1 MFTAHS
7 LQTPVMQQKSTYR
20 LVVKVGTSVLTGGT
34 PRLNRQRMLHIV
46 QQTAHLH
53 QQGHEVI
60 LVSSGAVAAGRE
72 RLNFPDFGRS
82 LPAKQMLSA
91 VGQSRLMHQ
100 YSELYDIFEIVVG
113 QILLTRDDLG
123 NRTRFLNARDT
134 LLTLLDKRIVPII
147 NENDTTATHEI
158 RVGDN
163 DNLSALVAT
172 LVEADTLVILTDQP
186 GLFTADPRQDKEAQ
200 LIERVERIDHSTWAL
215 AGDSVS
221 GLGTGGMVTKLQAA
235 QLASRGGVTT
245 VIADGMEAD
254 VLQRVV
260 EGSPVGTRFDAVAT
274 HMESR
279 KRWLLVEKPRGRVQ
293 IDVGAARKLLT
304 GGASL
309 LPVGVTAVE
318 GEFSRGMTI
327 GVVSPDGR
335 EIAHGLTSYDSDDLR
350 RICGVKSVKIAEI
363 LGYSYGD
370 AIIHRNNM
378 VILI

>member
-1 MFTAHS
+1 MFAANAF
-7 LQTPVMQQKSTYR
+7 LAAIMQQKHSQR
-20 LVVKVGTSVLTGGT
+20 LIVKVGTSVLTGGT
-34 PRLNRQRMLHIV
+34 PRLKRQRMLHIV

-72 RLNFPDFGRS
+72 RLNFPDFGPS

-100 YSELYDIFEIVVG
+100 YSELYDIFDIVVG
-113 QILLTRDDLG
+113 QVLLTRDDLG

-172 LVEADTLVILTDQP
+172 LVEADMLIILTDQP
-186 GLFTADPRQDKEAQ
+186 GLFTADPRQDKDAQ
-200 LIERVERIDHSTWAL
+200 LIERVERIDSTTWAL

-245 VIADGMEAD
+245 VIAGGMEPD

-260 EGSPVGTRFDAVAT
+260 SGESIGTRFDAVGT

-279 KRWLLVEKPRGRVQ
+279 KRWLLVEKPRGRVRV
-293 IDVGAARKLLT
+293 DAGAARKLIT

-309 LPVGVTAVE
+309 LPVGVTTIE

-327 GVVSPDGR
+327 GVVAPDGR
-335 EIAHGLTSYDSDDLR
+335 EIAHGVTSYDSDDLHKINGLKSD
-350 RICGVKSVKIAEI
+350 RIPEI

-370 AIIHRNNM
+370 AVIHRNNM
-378 VILI
+378 VILV